1 MPLLR
6 HERLRWLIL
15 GLLFL
20 STVIDYIDRQT
31 VSILLPTLRTV
42 LNLNSARYGIITTGF
57 LVAYTIGQIPA
68 GAWLDR
74 IGTRIGLS
82 VFVAFWSTAAIL
94 QGAARGAIS
103 LALVC
108 ALMGLSEAGNWPAG
122 AKTIAS
128 WFPQKR
134 RALAMAVFDG
144 GSAIGTIVA
153 APLVALI
160 ALRFGWR
167 AAFLAPGLLGFVWVA
182 AWVSIY
188 QPPEKHR
195 WLSPESREA
204 VLCDCGA
211 SSTTSSSE
219 RSTFRQLLG
228 FRQLWALMLTRL
240 LATPI
245 WWFYVFWL
253 PDYLSKGRGFSLKQI
268 GFYAWIPFLT
278 VDLGKFVGGGVS
290 DALLGKGRSAT
301 FSRKS
306 VMVCGAFCMMS
317 GLWVVNADSAERA
330 LAWVCLATFGF
341 GMWSANILALHADIF
356 PAANMGG
363 AVGFTGSAA
372 SLGGTVFTFVVGLVV
387 DNVGYG
393 PAFAA
398 TGMLAL
404 AACLALLAALGE
416 VKQLSMPRYLQKP
429 RAMPLESIE

>member
-1 MPLLR
+1 MALLR

-20 STVIDYIDRQT
+20 STVINYIDRQT
-31 VSILLPTLRTV
+31 VSILLPTLRTA

-57 LVAYTIGQIPA
+57 LVAYTIAQIPA

-74 IGTRIGLS
+74 VGTRIGLS
-82 VFVAFWSTAAIL
+82 IFAAFWSAAAIL
-94 QGAARGAIS
+94 QGTARGAIS

-128 WFPQKR
+128 WFPQKQ
-134 RALAMAVFDG
+134 RAFAMAVFDG

-153 APLVALI
+153 PPLVAFV

-167 AAFLAPGLLGFVWVA
+167 SAFYATGLLGFIWVI
-182 AWVSIY
+182 AWAYIY
-188 QPPEKHR
+188 QSPEEHR
-195 WLSPESREA
+195 WLSAAGRTA
-204 VLCDCGA
+204 VMHDCGA
-211 SSTTSSSE
+211 NFALADSGKPTIG
-219 RSTFRQLLG
+219 QIVG
-228 FRQLWALMLTRL
+228 IRQLWVLMLTRM

-253 PDYLSKGRGFSLKQI
+253 PDYLSKARGFSLKQI
-268 GFYAWIPFLT
+268 GMYAWIPFLT
-278 VDLGKFVGGGVS
+278 VDLGKFVGGGIS
-290 DALLGKGRSAT
+290 DSLLGSGKSAT

-306 VMVCGAFCMMS
+306 VMVCGALCMMS
-317 GLWVVNADSAERA
+317 GLLVASASTA
-330 LAWVCLATFGF
+330 QAAIAWVCLATFGF

-372 SLGGTVFTFVVGLVV
+372 SLGGAGFTFVVGMVV
-387 DNVGYG
+387 DRVGYG
-393 PAFAA
+393 SAFAA
-398 TGMLAL
+398 TGLLAVL
-404 AACLALLAALGE
+404 ACLTLLIAMGE
-416 VKQLSMPRYLQKP
+416 VKQLTIPRGLQRP
-429 RAMPLESIE
+429 HALSIR